1 MKRAS
6 FCNKVNSFKNMRV
19 PSEPKKRDSFS
30 VNLRSSGL
38 VFFAG
43 LLSLCAFSQ
52 TPDQPSDGKLLRGEK
67 WQQFSYPEKADFYVS
82 FKGDDSWSGTLP
94 EPNADKTDGPFL
106 TIERA
111 QKAVREFL

>member
-1 MKRAS
+1 MKRVS
-6 FCNKVNSFKNMRV
+6 FCNNVNLFENTRITSKLN
-19 PSEPKKRDSFS
+19 KRDSFW
-30 VNLRSSGL
+30 VKLRLSGL
-38 VFFAG
+38 VLLAG

-52 TPDQPSDGKLLRGEK
+52 TPNQPHDGKLLRGEK

-82 FKGDDSWSGTLP
+82 LKGDDSWSGTLP